1 MFATVRTYRVG
12 AGTLDAVMHRV
23 DRDFA
28 ESLAA
33 EPGFISYQAIETGED
48 MLMTISVFSNADQ
61 AQASNDLAARWVME
75 ELADF
80 EISRVGVIGG
90 DVMVSR
96 ASSEALVPAHH

>member
-12 AGTLDAVMHRV
+12 SGSIDALMHRV

-28 ESLAA
+28 EALAK
-33 EPGFISYQAIETGED
+33 EPGFISYSAIETGED
-48 MLMTISVFSNADQ
+48 MVMTISVFASAEQ

-75 ELADF
+75 DLADF
-80 EISRVGVIGG
+80 EISRIGVIGG

-96 ASSEALVPAHH
+96 ASTEALVPAHH